1 MVMQSGEHAPASSG
15 TSGGGEAGRPRG
27 TVGTVVEVRI
37 LSGARSGEQMYFF
50 DAQKV
55 RIGRN
60 LTSDVVLPDPGVSRH
75 HVELTRAGTGYVAR
89 DVGST
94 AGTFVLPSGERVDGL
109 VLEPTAGA
117 PAATGKHAP
126 APAAPGSTGSIDI
139 SIGQIGHGPRCR
151 IGVGLS
157 VPFGR
162 YVLTGRLGGGG
173 MAEVF
178 MARQTGLGGMFR
190 QVALK
195 LIQPE
200 MWSLIDAGA
209 MFLDE
214 ARIAA
219 DINHHNV
226 VKIYDVGEQDG
237 VLFLA
242 MEYLRGVTVS
252 NLAAQLGQRGERLP
266 PELVAA
272 IIGQACAG
280 LHAAH
285 QLRDMSGRLL
295 NVVHRDVSPSNL
307 MVLPEGL
314 IKVIDFGVAR
324 ADTRLNQAEVGLQGK
339 PAYMSPEQVQSQP
352 LDCRSDVFALGVV
365 LYELCSGQPLF
376 YRDDTVATFYAVV
389 RGEVPPLRSVCPWAS
404 PHLEAVVHRAL
415 AKLPEQR
422 FQSAAELGAELDQV
436 VAEGGGRFSSIAAI
450 SRFLTER
457 GVGLTGTPPALL
469 TQIPKALYADSGR
482 VQKATP
488 RELFDHHDKSPVNP
502 AAGAAAHST
511 SGAVPGP
518 APNSLD
524 SPPPANAEAR
534 PTPLAGLST
543 SPLSRPP
550 LSDQPPSGQP
560 LSRPPLSGQP
570 PSGQPLSRPPL
581 SGPPLSG
588 QPPSSLPLAR
598 SPLSGA
604 PPSGQP
610 LSRPPL
616 SGLSPSGAP
625 PSRPPLTGGPGSQL
639 PGASKGRR
647 GLASEPQR
655 LLGLVLEG
663 RYRLQRYLSRTPK
676 AGQPLVKLTYQATLL
691 TDGPAEARA
700 RAAGRLQ
707 GDQVIVAV
715 CGRGDAVQRLESAQ
729 HARLQ
734 RLAAE
739 RQLPAVPAPLL
750 PVLHCGQLP
759 ARDELDPDGSGA
771 TFLVT
776 PRVGET
782 LQSYAERAPLSLADR
797 LELGRALCRTLAA
810 VVQHEPGFVHGD
822 LKPYRVGLWPPPA
835 LGALALP
842 ESVQL
847 LLLDFSLPVVLGEA
861 PRQLALGPGGGSAYL
876 APERWAGAP
885 PSAAADLYALAAI
898 LYELLGGDLLRAAQ
912 CARHRREIPPL
923 PAQPGLPP
931 YVELAILAVLRAEP
945 AQRPDAARLVELLTA
960 APAPPPLASAA
971 AIEADTLAPA
981 AAAAPPTGLLHI
993 PLPAAGEPHAL
1004 QTPTGRKVVLMAMT
1018 VPAGR
1023 EHASLQLPLSAIPG
1037 LLPAPLLLIAHGES
1051 LMVELDGTPL
1061 GRGRDRPGLYHD
1073 ASEPSTRCERY
1084 TLKPTAQGD
1093 FFDVGHRR
1101 LSVQRLHYC
1110 SVVYAH
1116 TPGPLG
1122 AVLPEL
1128 GLCVHAQGALQRLV
1142 VLYVEKDQLTYALGI
1157 AVG

>member
-1 MVMQSGEHAPASSG
+1 MQSGEHAPASSG

-27 TVGTVVEVRI
+27 AVGTVVEVRI

-75 HVELTRAGTGYVAR
+75 HAELARAGTGYVAR

-94 AGTFVLPSGERVDGL
+94 AGTFVLPSGERLDGL

-117 PAATGKHAP
+117 PAAAGKP
-126 APAAPGSTGSIDI
+126 APPPAVPGATGSIDL

-200 MWSLIDAGA
+200 MWSLVDAGA

-314 IKVIDFGVAR
+314 VKVIDFGVAR
-324 ADTRLNQAEVGLQGK
+324 ADTRLHQAEEGLQGK

-352 LDCRSDVFALGVV
+352 LDCRSDLFALGVV

-376 YRDDTVATFYAVV
+376 YREDTVATFYAVV

-457 GVGLTGTPPALL
+457 GVSLTGTPPALL

-482 VQKATP
+482 VQKAAP
-488 RELFDHHDKSPVNP
+488 RELFDSHDKLPVNP

-518 APNSLD
+518 APDALN
-524 SPPPANAEAR
+524 SPPPRSGPPLSRSPLSGPPPAGPAPSR
-534 PTPLAGLST
+534 PPMSGPPLAGL
-543 SPLSRPP
+543 PLSRPP
-550 LSDQPPSGQP
+550 MSGPPPAG
-560 LSRPPLSGQP
+560 PPP
-570 PSGQPLSRPPL
+570 SRPPL
-581 SGPPLSG
+581 SGPPLAG
-588 QPPSSLPLAR
+588 PPPSQP
-598 SPLSGA
+598 PLSGRSPA
-604 PPSGQP
+604 GQP
-610 LSRPPL
+610 LSQPPLFGPPPVGQPLSQPPL
-616 SGLSPSGAP
+616 SGPPLSARSPVGQPLSARSPAGVPSG
-625 PSRPPLTGGPGSQL
+625 SPLVGGLGSQP
-639 PGASKGRR
+639 PGTSRGRR
-647 GLASEPQR
+647 SLAGEPQR
-655 LLGLVLEG
+655 LLGLVLAG
-663 RYRLQRYLSRTPK
+663 RCRLQRYLSRTPK

-691 TDGPAEARA
+691 TDGPEEIKA

-707 GDQVIVAV
+707 GDQVIV
-715 CGRGDAVQRLESAQ
+715 
-729 HARLQ
+729 
-734 RLAAE
+734 
-739 RQLPAVPAPLL
+739 
-750 PVLHCGQLP
+750 
-759 ARDELDPDGSGA
+759 
-771 TFLVT
+771 
-776 PRVGET
+776 
-782 LQSYAERAPLSLADR
+782 
-797 LELGRALCRTLAA
+797 
-810 VVQHEPGFVHGD
+810 
-822 LKPYRVGLWPPPA
+822 
-835 LGALALP
+835 
-842 ESVQL
+842 
-847 LLLDFSLPVVLGEA
+847 
-861 PRQLALGPGGGSAYL
+861 
-876 APERWAGAP
+876 
-885 PSAAADLYALAAI
+885 
-898 LYELLGGDLLRAAQ
+898 
-912 CARHRREIPPL
+912 
-923 PAQPGLPP
+923 
-931 YVELAILAVLRAEP
+931 
-945 AQRPDAARLVELLTA
+945 
-960 APAPPPLASAA
+960 
-971 AIEADTLAPA
+971 
-981 AAAAPPTGLLHI
+981 
-993 PLPAAGEPHAL
+993 
-1004 QTPTGRKVVLMAMT
+1004 
-1018 VPAGR
+1018 
-1023 EHASLQLPLSAIPG
+1023 
-1037 LLPAPLLLIAHGES
+1037 
-1051 LMVELDGTPL
+1051 
-1061 GRGRDRPGLYHD
+1061 
-1073 ASEPSTRCERY
+1073 
-1084 TLKPTAQGD
+1084 
-1093 FFDVGHRR
+1093 
-1101 LSVQRLHYC
+1101 
-1110 SVVYAH
+1110 
-1116 TPGPLG
+1116 
-1122 AVLPEL
+1122 
-1128 GLCVHAQGALQRLV
+1128 
-1142 VLYVEKDQLTYALGI
+1142 
-1157 AVG
+1157 